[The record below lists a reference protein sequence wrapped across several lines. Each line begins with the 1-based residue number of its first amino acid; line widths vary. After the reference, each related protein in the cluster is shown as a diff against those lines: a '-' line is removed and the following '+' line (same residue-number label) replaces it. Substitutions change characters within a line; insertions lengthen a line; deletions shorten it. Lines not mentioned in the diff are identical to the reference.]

1 MSSSLVVTTA
11 EPAGLRSENSKDV
24 PVDPRHSE
32 SERDSS
38 NNNARTTEPG
48 DEASSE
54 RILNALEVDD
64 AATSVGK
71 KRVFSGAWHEVAF
84 IAVVMMAQLVT
95 QMNLGNT
102 IVQVRSVA
110 RGLGVGDDAAQES
123 WFVASYRHVRSL
135 LFVCLLHASADKG
148 CSITVG
154 AFVLVTGRL
163 GDIYGIK
170 ALWLI
175 GWIWLSLFS
184 LLCGFCDFFD
194 SDVVFDIFRAL
205 GGIGPAMLMP
215 NASALLASAF
225 KPGFKKNLAF
235 AIFGAV
241 APGGYVAGLA
251 WGGIF
256 TQLVGDWR
264 WTYWSMSILC
274 LGSGAIAHM
283 VIPNALNIAHGGSF
297 DYLGSAVG
305 VSGLVLIFFAFNA
318 APLFGWGAAYIP
330 ILLAIGLVLIVLFV
344 VIENRVPQPVMPMS
358 MFTKPAFAAV
368 MLSLS
373 CGWMSFGMFQYYA
386 PQFLLRLRGI
396 TMMELCLQFIPLVV
410 DGALAAALAVFLLPR
425 VPAWVVFISSMVAF
439 FTGQILLALMP
450 VDQGY
455 WPMTFPLVVIIA
467 FGPDLSFASA
477 SLIVSDQV
485 PKDQQGAA
493 GSFVNTVVNYSIGLG
508 LAFAGNLEVRTNDG
522 GKDILQG
529 YRSAWWLGTGF
540 AGLGVLVTFAFR
552 NKMQRHKIE

>member
-123 WFVASYRHVRSL
+123 
-135 LFVCLLHASADKG
+135 C
-148 CSITVG
+148 ITVG

-170 ALWLI
+170 VLWLI

-274 LGSGAIAHM
+274 LGSGVIAHL

-318 APLFGWGAAYIP
+318 APLFGWSAAYIP

-344 VIENRVPQPVMPMS
+344 IIENRVPQPVMPMS

-410 DGALAAALAVFLLPR
+410 DGALAAALAVYLLPR
-425 VPAWVVFISSMVAF
+425 VPAWVVFISSMIAF

-450 VDQGY
+450 VDQEY
-455 WPMTFPLVVIIA
+455 WPMTFPLVVLIA